1 MLRVSVNGGT
11 GGEQAVS
18 NLWPAGSPQRA
29 TGHSPGASACPLR
42 IEALFDCA
50 SPPRTDPSRVTKP
63 SEPIF
68 NVPAVVV
75 AIIAACVFVHLVR
88 AFLLTPEGDFDFLVT
103 FAFIPARYDSA
114 LALEGV
120 LPGGWAADAWT
131 FVTYAFIHG
140 DVTHLAVNTVWLL
153 PFGAAVARR
162 FGTVRFLA
170 FFAVTAIA
178 GAAAHLATHFGAV
191 EPVIGASASIS
202 GLMAASTRFAFQRGA
217 PLGLIRGRDEEAY
230 RVPAAPLRVALR
242 DVRILVF
249 LGAWFG
255 LNILFGLGSLAIAGA
270 GQTVAWQAH
279 IGGFL
284 AGLIL
289 FALFDPVIAPSGSDP
304 LGGDGNTLGGDGS
317 AGERSHSAPP

>member
-1 MLRVSVNGGT
+1 MD
-11 GGEQAVS
+11 A
-18 NLWPAGSPQRA
+18 
-29 TGHSPGASACPLR
+29 
-42 IEALFDCA
+42 
-50 SPPRTDPSRVTKP
+50 SRVTKP

-75 AIIAACVFVHLVR
+75 AIIAACAFVHLVR
-88 AFLLTPEGDFDFLVT
+88 TFLLTPEEDFDFLLT
-103 FAFIPARYDSA
+103 FAFIPARYDST

-140 DVTHLAVNTVWLL
+140 DFTHLAVNTVWLL

-162 FGTVRFLA
+162 FGTMRFLA
-170 FFAVTAIA
+170 FFAATAIA
-178 GAAAHLATHFGAV
+178 GAGAHLLTHFGA
-191 EPVIGASASIS
+191 PDPMIGASASIS

-217 PLGLIRGRDEEAY
+217 PLGLIRGGDQEAY

-255 LNILFGLGSLAIAGA
+255 LNLLFGLGSLGIAGA

-284 AGLIL
+284 AGLVL
-289 FALFDPVIAPSGSDP
+289 FALFDPVVAPRGSGP
-304 LGGDGNTLGGDGS
+304 PGGDGNALGEDGS
-317 AGERSHSAPP
+317 EGERSHSARP

>member
-1 MLRVSVNGGT
+1 MD
-11 GGEQAVS
+11 A
-18 NLWPAGSPQRA
+18 
-29 TGHSPGASACPLR
+29 
-42 IEALFDCA
+42 
-50 SPPRTDPSRVTKP
+50 SRVTKR

-88 AFLLTPEGDFDFLVT
+88 AFLLTPEEDFDFLLT

-114 LALEGV
+114 LALEGA

-140 DVTHLAVNTVWLL
+140 DFTHLAVNSVWLL

-162 FGTVRFLA
+162 FGTARFLA
-170 FFAVTAIA
+170 FFVATAIA
-178 GAAAHLATHFGAV
+178 GAGAHLVTHFGAV

-217 PLGLIRGRDEEAY
+217 PLGLIRGGDEAAY

-255 LNILFGLGSLAIAGA
+255 LNLLFGLGSLAIAGA
-270 GQTVAWQAH
+270 DQTVAWQAH

-284 AGLIL
+284 AGLVL
-289 FALFDPVIAPSGSDP
+289 FALFDPVIAPNGSDP
-304 LGGDGNTLGGDGS
+304 AGGDGNALGDEP
-317 AGERSHSAPP
+317 AEERSPSAPP